1 MRAGIPGI
9 PSPYPIGLALP
20 ALYLEDDFVQRFA
33 AALDEVMAPVLLTL
47 DCLEAYLD
55 PALAPDDFLDWL
67 AGWIAAPVDEA
78 WPAALRREVIGRAM
92 ELHRWRG
99 TPQGVIAEVRLLAG
113 GAAAGVEVELTD
125 GGGVSW
131 SATPT
136 TTPTTAPPADA
147 PVRVRVR
154 VVDPTA
160 VDQRRLRE
168 VVAHA
173 VPAHVRTTVEV
184 VEGP

>member
-9 PSPYPIGLALP
+9 ASPHPIGLALP
-20 ALYLEDDFVQRFA
+20 ALYLEDDFVQRFT
-33 AALDEVMAPVLLTL
+33 AALDEVIAPVLLTL

-78 WPAALRREVIGRAM
+78 WPVALRREVIGQAV

-99 TPQGVIAEVRLLAG
+99 TPQGVTAEIRLLTG
-113 GAAAGVEVELTD
+113 GEVELTD
-125 GGGVSW
+125 SGGVSW

-136 TTPTTAPPADA
+136 GAPPADEPA
-147 PVRVRVR
+147 QVRVRVR
-154 VVDPTA
+154 VADRSG

-168 VVAHA
+168 MVAHA

-184 VEGP
+184 VEGS